1 MTFRPIPVLLY
12 HSVSGRDSFAVT
24 PGRFAR
30 HAEAIAACG
39 RTPLTM
45 SELAD
50 GLRGLRALP
59 EQCVAITF
67 DDGYRD
73 TVGAIE
79 TLRGYGLCSTLYV
92 TSGCVGDEDAL
103 TAQQVGTLA
112 GWQDSVELGAH
123 TVTHRRL
130 DELGSLAAQR
140 EIRDSKDAV
149 EQLAGRCVNSFA
161 YPHGAFDDHVRGLV
175 IDAGYTSAGAV
186 KNALSHRHDD
196 PFAIARWTVRST
208 TSIGDLGAVLNG
220 SGAPRAWRGQR
231 VRTRAF
237 RVVRRVHRRLSRDH
251 VRARSPA

>member
-1 MTFRPIPVLLY
+1 MTRPIPVLLY
-12 HSVSGRDSFAVT
+12 HSVSARDSFAVA
-24 PGRFAR
+24 PNDFAR
-30 HAEAIAACG
+30 HAEAIAVCG
-39 RTPLTM
+39 RTALTM

-59 EQCVAITF
+59 ATCVAVTF

-79 TLRGYGLCSTLYV
+79 TLRTYGLCPTLYI
-92 TSGCVGDEDAL
+92 TSGRIGVADAI
-103 TAQQVGTLA
+103 TAAQVGTVA
-112 GWQDSVELGAH
+112 GWQESVELGAH

-130 DELGSLAAQR
+130 DELSTLAAER

-149 EQLAGRCVNSFA
+149 EQLAGRRVNAFA
-161 YPHGAFDDHVRGLV
+161 YPHGAFDHQVRGLV

-186 KNALSHRHDD
+186 KNALSHQRDD

-208 TSIGDLGAVLNG
+208 TSVGDLAAVLNG
-220 SGAPRAWRGQR
+220 IGAPCAWRGQR

-237 RVVRRVHRRLSRDH
+237 RVVRRARRSFKRTGG
-251 VRARSPA
+251 